1 MTADSIILIG
11 GILIFV
17 SILVGK
23 AGSRFGIP
31 SLLMFLLVG
40 IFFGSEE
47 VGIGLHFY
55 NAKIAQFI
63 GMIALSIILF
73 SGGMDTQFKDIKPV
87 LWQGIALSTV
97 GVFLTALFTGL
108 FIFWISGFDFTPI
121 YMPLATSL
129 LLAATMSSTDSA
141 SVFNILRSQKI
152 QLKYN
157 LKSTLELES
166 GSNDPMA
173 YMLTIAL
180 IQYITSASLGIGGV
194 IWSFI
199 MQFAIGGLVGF
210 IVGKLAV
217 HLINKIH
224 LSIPSFY
231 SLLLLSLIFFTF
243 AITDIIGGNGY
254 LAVYIAGIIVGNKKI
269 VYKKEITRFLDGMTT
284 LVQLIMFLSLGL
296 LVNPEEM
303 IHVIPIAVLI
313 GIFMIMVGRP
323 ASVFLT
329 LLPFKNVNIRS
340 KLFVSWVGLRGAVP
354 IIFATY
360 PVVAGIEFSDQ
371 IFNIVFVIT
380 LMSLIVQG
388 MSITS
393 ISKFLHLDLPEDDSK
408 KNIFGMEL
416 PEEINAILQELTLTK
431 EQLEQANQLKDMT
444 LPPKTLVIMVKRGNK
459 YLVPNGTMELLAG
472 DRLLMI
478 SEDDEHQ
485 VLISE

>member
-1 MTADSIILIG
+1 MTNLLLITTVVMVACVLFNKISNKLGVPIL
-11 GILIFV
+11 LAF
-17 SILVGK
+17 ILVGM
-23 AGSRFGIP
+23 I
-31 SLLMFLLVG
+31 
-40 IFFGSEE
+40 FGSD
-47 VGIGLHFY
+47 GAF
-55 NAKIAQFI
+55 KIQFDNY
-63 GMIALSIILF
+63 ALSENICLVALIF
-73 SGGMDTQFKDIKPV
+73 IMFYGGFGTNWKQAKPV
-87 LWQGIALSTV
+87 ALKAMLLSSFGTI
-97 GVFLTALFTGL
+97 LTALFVGL
-108 FIFWISGFDFTPI
+108 FCHYILKIELLEIFLIG
-121 YMPLATSL
+121 SL
-129 LLAATMSSTDSA
+129 ICSPDAA
-141 SVFNILRSQKI
+141 SVFSILRSKKLS
-152 QLKYN
+152 LKYRTSS
-157 LKSTLELES
+157 LLELES

-180 IQYITSASLGIGGV
+180 IQYITSASLGIGSV

-210 IVGKLAV
+210 IIGKVAV
-217 HLINKIH
+217 HLINRMH
-224 LSIPSFY
+224 LSIPSLY
-231 SLLLLSLIFFTF
+231 SLMLLSLIFFTF
-243 AITDIIGGNGY
+243 AITDIIEGNGY

-393 ISKFLHLDLPEDDSK
+393 IAKMLHLIKPEDESK
-408 KNIFGMEL
+408 KSIFGMEL

-459 YLVPNGTMELLAG
+459 YLVPNGTMELLSG

>member
-1 MTADSIILIG
+1 MTSTSIILIG

-31 SLLMFLLVG
+31 SLLLFLLVG
-40 IFFGSEE
+40 ILFGNE
-47 VGIGLHFY
+47 GFGLRFY
-55 NAKIAQFI
+55 NADIAQFI

-73 SGGMDTQFKDIKPV
+73 SGGMDTQFNEIKPI
-87 LWQGIALSTV
+87 LWQGIALSTA
-97 GVFLTALFTGL
+97 GVFLTTLFTGL
-108 FIFWISGFDFTPI
+108 FIFWISGFDFTSI
-121 YMPLATSL
+121 YMPLGTSL

-152 QLKYN
+152 RLKYN

-180 IQYITSASLGIGGV
+180 IQYITASAFGIGGV

-199 MQFAIGGLVGF
+199 MQFAIGGAIGF

-217 HLINKIH
+217 HLINKIQ
-224 LSIPSFY
+224 LSIPSLY

-243 AITDIIGGNGY
+243 AITDMIKGNGY
-254 LAVYIAGIIVGNKKI
+254 LAVYIAGIIVGNNKI
-269 VYKKEITRFLDGMTT
+269 VYQKEIARFLDGMTT
-284 LVQLIMFLSLGL
+284 LVQMVMFLSLGL
-296 LVNPEEM
+296 LVKPSEM
-303 IHVIPIAVLI
+303 IHAIPIAMLI
-313 GIFMIMVGRP
+313 GIFMIIVGRP
-323 ASVFLT
+323 LSVFLT
-329 LLPFKNVNIRS
+329 LLPFKKITTRS
-340 KLFVSWVGLRGAVP
+340 KLFISWVGLRGAVP

-380 LMSLIVQG
+380 LMSLTVQG
-388 MSITS
+388 MSISS
-393 ISKFLHLDLPEDDSK
+393 ISKLLHLNLPENENNK
-408 KNIFGMEL
+408 MIFGMEL
-416 PEEINAILQELTLTK
+416 PEEINAVLQEITLTEESLK
-431 EQLEQANQLKDMT
+431 EANQLKNMT
-444 LPPKTLVIMVKRGNK
+444 LPPKTLVIMVKRNNK
-459 YLVPNGTMELLAG
+459 FMVPNGTMELLAG

-478 SEDDEHQ
+478 SEDDEHHV
-485 VLISE
+485 VLSE